1 MSYKYQLGGKLIT
14 QFNKTN
20 NHPLALNQSTELFS
34 LWK

>member
-14 QFNKTN
+14 QFNKN
-20 NHPLALNQSTELFS
+20 NHSLALNQSTELFS